1 MKRLFAQRLRTWP
14 LLLLLPLCIGRPGV
28 QAQTS
33 AQPQPQNKTSTQKK
47 DQAQPIPARIQIGT
61 VQGFFELRSEDGRL
75 LASGTASEV
84 AHGGRITSHS
94 VFNFKD
100 GSVDDETTVFSQSRT
115 LRLISDRHIQKGPF
129 FPHPMDVS
137 VDTGSGQFTVRSVD
151 KDGKE
156 DVKTDH
162 LTLPVDLAN
171 GMIPIV
177 AENMRPDGS
186 ETVSMVVATPKPRL
200 VKLAIS
206 SLGEEVF
213 SAAGSSRK
221 AIHYQIKIELG
232 GVAGV
237 VAPVIGK
244 QPPDIQLWIT
254 SGPAP
259 IFVREQGPLE
269 SEAPITTIQLAGTDW
284 PATPKAAH

>member
-1 MKRLFAQRLRTWP
+1 MKTPCAQRLGTWP
-14 LLLLLPLCIGRPGV
+14 LIALLLCGLRPSAQAQSGV
-28 QAQTS
+28 QV
-33 AQPQPQNKTSTQKK
+33 QNKPPAQKK
-47 DQAQPIPARIQIGT
+47 DQAQPIPARVQIGT
-61 VQGFFELRSEDGRL
+61 VEGFFEVRSEDGHL

-84 AHGGRITSHS
+84 AHGGRITSHT

-100 GSVDDETTVFSQSRT
+100 GSLDDETTVFLQSRT
-115 LRLISDRHIQKGPF
+115 LRLLSDRHIQKGPF
-129 FPHPMDVS
+129 FAHPMDVS
-137 VDTGSGQFTVRSVD
+137 VDAGSGEFTVRSVD

-156 DVKTDH
+156 QVKTDH

-171 GMIPIV
+171 GMIPVV
-177 AENMRPDGS
+177 AENMRPDTA

-200 VKLAIS
+200 VKLVLS
-206 SLGEEVF
+206 SLGEEIF
-213 SAAGSSRK
+213 SAAGSSHK

-237 VAPVIGK
+237 VAPIVGK

-254 SGPAP
+254 GGQAP

-269 SEAPITTIQLAGTDW
+269 SEGPITTIHLAGTDW
-284 PATPKAAH
+284 PETPKAAH